1 MGLFIYD
8 NADPPIRID
17 DRTLWHLRAVILT
30 KLRRNET
37 FSVSWAHP
45 EGDEAGYTTIWLH
58 PSIPLRF
65 LFDSRERPELNRE
78 WLARLNV
85 SAVEHGGIELTQEEV
100 HETTSDA
107 VPVEADPAPAHGGR
121 LRGRTSL
128 PLSRGRSPVAAPLAR
143 LSRCRARGADAPRGR
158 WP

>member
-65 LFDSRERPELNRE
+65 LFDSSERPELNRD
-78 WLARLNV
+78 WLARLTV

-100 HETTSDA
+100 HETTTEESAPSAVLGHRDA
-107 VPVEADPAPAHGGR
+107 EPAAAHGGR
-121 LRGRTSL
+121 SRGRTGR
-128 PLSRGRSPVAAPLAR
+128 PLSRGRTPIA
-143 LSRCRARGADAPRGR
+143 GRGR
-158 WP
+158 RR